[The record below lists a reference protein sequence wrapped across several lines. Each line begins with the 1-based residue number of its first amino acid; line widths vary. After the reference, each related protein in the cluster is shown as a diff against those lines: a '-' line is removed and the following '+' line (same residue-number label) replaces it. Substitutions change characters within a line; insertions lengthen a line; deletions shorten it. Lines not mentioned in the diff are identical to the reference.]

1 MNSRIPQLLG
11 GRYEVGELI
20 GRGGMAEVHHGYDTR
35 LGRDVAL
42 KILRSDHLR
51 DATFLGRFRREA
63 QSVAG
68 LSDPAI
74 VAVYDSG
81 EERQRESGG
90 AEVAIPYIVM
100 EFVDGLTLRQVLSER
115 GTLSANEAA
124 RITEGVLGAL
134 DYSHKKGMVHRDIKP
149 ANVMITGDGA
159 IKVMDFGIARAM
171 ADAQA
176 TMTQTSSVLGTA
188 QYISPEQAEGQSVD
202 SRSDLYS
209 AGCLLFELL
218 TGRTPFVG
226 EPVSLTY
233 QHVTKPPPLPSSL
246 NPAVP
251 DALDAIVVHAL
262 AKNRDDRYQDASAFR
277 ADLQAARL
285 GMPISAAARRSLAR
299 VDSPG
304 EATPADA
311 RGATAQPVAAAG
323 VGEQHTSTWDIPR
336 EPDRPRSR
344 RGLFVALTMLVAALA
359 VLGVVG
365 KMYLDSRPA
374 RVSLPAVLDEPY
386 ETAKARLELLGFD
399 VAKTTEASRTVAED
413 LVVRQDPAGN
423 TEQREGSLVT
433 LTIST
438 GPAATRV
445 PNLTGKS
452 LSTAQKI
459 LSDAG
464 LNLGRVVR
472 IDSRLQKSGRVVSS
486 EPAAFADAHEGDTV
500 DLTIASGRI
509 DLPDLVG
516 KTEDQARDLLNSL
529 GLIVSRTSEISD
541 EFEGTV
547 IRQEPLP
554 GKIEVGATV
563 SIVVA
568 RSRPVTE
575 TTTITTTPSTSES
588 SSSDSSSSSDGG
600 GLTSPPA
607 TPRTQPSDATHPAV
621 IASGAGLV
629 SGGLAWVLLVGIPRR
644 RRPARRH

>member
-134 DYSHKKGMVHRDIKP
+134 DYSHTKGMVHRDIKP

-188 QYISPEQAEGQSVD
+188 QYISPEQAEGQTVD

-304 EATPADA
+304 AATPADA
-311 RGATAQPVAAAG
+311 RGATAQPIAAPG
-323 VGEQHTSTWDIPR
+323 VGEQHTSTLDIPR
-336 EPDRPRSR
+336 DLERPRSR
-344 RGLFVALTMLVAALA
+344 RGFFVALTLLVAALA

-464 LNLGRVVR
+464 LNLGRVER

-541 EFEGTV
+541 ESEGTV

>member
-188 QYISPEQAEGQSVD
+188 QYISPEQAEGQTVD

-226 EPVSLTY
+226 EPVALTY

-299 VDSPG
+299 VDSAG
-304 EATPADA
+304 EETTADA
-311 RGATAQPVAAAG
+311 RGATAQPIAAPG
-323 VGEQHTSTWDIPR
+323 VGEQHTSTLDIPR
-336 EPDRPRSR
+336 DLERPRSR
-344 RGLFVALTMLVAALA
+344 RGLFVALTLLVAALA

-374 RVSLPAVLDEPY
+374 RVSLPAVVDEPY
-386 ETAKARLELLGFD
+386 ESAKARLELMGFD
-399 VAKTTEASRTVAED
+399 VAKTTEASRTVAEN

-464 LNLGRVVR
+464 LNLGRVER

-541 EFEGTV
+541 ESEGTV

-644 RRPARRH
+644 RRPARQH